1 MATVTIRNLDE
12 NVVKILKEKAKNR
25 NRSLEAELR
34 HLLSETAEQWVKRQ
48 AFMKEAARIR
58 RMTPKDRPQSD
69 SVELLREDRRR

>member
-12 NVVKILKEKAKNR
+12 NVVRILKEKAKNR